1 MNETRQK
8 RKSTQLTLMV
18 TNLEW
23 LDGMGGVARV
33 GEGGG
38 GVIEIPTEV
47 SRPGERTDVEAIVSN
62 ETSSQQKKECYK
74 TEE

>member
-1 MNETRQK
+1 
-8 RKSTQLTLMV
+8 
-18 TNLEW
+18 
-23 LDGMGGVARV
+23 MGWEESHVWVR
-33 GEGGG
+33 GG